1 MAIQTVFKR
10 HEVKFIITE
19 EQCRALMLLFG
30 DRMKG
35 DEYGKSIIRNIYFDT
50 PSHLL
55 IRNSLDKPLYKE
67 KMRLRGYGNIKE
79 DSHVFLEVKKKFK
92 GVVYKRRLRLTEKEA
107 MDYMLRGAKL
117 PDSQIAR
124 EIDYFVSYYENL
136 RPSVVLSYEREA
148 FYSVD
153 DETFRITFDRN
164 VLFRDEDFSL
174 TSPVY
179 GKALLKENEVLMEIK
194 TSYSIP
200 IWLTSFLSRE
210 KIYKVSFSKY
220 GTAYAEMLLM
230 EKENNNV

>member
-19 EQCRALMLLFG
+19 KQKDELMLLFG

-50 PSHLL
+50 PSNLL

-67 KMRLRGYGNIKE
+67 KLRLRGYGNIKE
-79 DSHVFLEVKKKFK
+79 DSPVFLEVKKKFK

-107 MDYMLRGAKL
+107 MDYMLRGVKL

-124 EIDYFVSYYENL
+124 EIDHFVSFYETL
-136 RPSVVLSYEREA
+136 QPYIVLSYEREA
-148 FYSVD
+148 FYSVED
-153 DETFRITFDRN
+153 DTFRITFDKNILYRN
-164 VLFRDEDFSL
+164 TDLSL
-174 TSPVY
+174 TSPIY
-179 GKALLKENEVLMEIK
+179 GKPILKDDEVLMEIK

-200 IWLTSFLSRE
+200 IWMTSFLSKN
-210 KIYKVSFSKY
+210 KIYKRSFSKY
-220 GTAYAEMLLM
+220 GTAYTEMML
-230 EKENNNV
+230 KERENKNV